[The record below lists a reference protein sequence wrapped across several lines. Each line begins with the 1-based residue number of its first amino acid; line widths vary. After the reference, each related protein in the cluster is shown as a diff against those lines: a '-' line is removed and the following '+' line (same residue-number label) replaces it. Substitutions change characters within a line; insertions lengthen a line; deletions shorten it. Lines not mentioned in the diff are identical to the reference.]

1 VVLLVDFGIGDT
13 SSRYEQLDLTSNGIR
28 HPGRPRPV
36 NERMIDGGQTN
47 GIHVDTAWSHSGQ
60 LWTSR
65 IQVLLQYRYPS
76 SHKNCENQKKLI
88 GFRNKIK
95 FLNFRKNEN

>member
-47 GIHVDTAWSHSGQ
+47 GIHVDTFRAAVDVSHPGIVTIPISVLSQ
-60 LWTSR
+60 KLWKS
-65 IQVLLQYRYPS
+65 
-76 SHKNCENQKKLI
+76 E
-88 GFRNKIK
+88 KIDR
-95 FLNFRKNEN
+95 FS